1 MGYNTI
7 IGSTAIEMVAI
18 KGTRPTGSARV
29 SLAALVLAVTA
40 CQGDDGQAPF
50 RNYLTRLGRVLDTPV
65 PAVSAAVL
73 PQAPR
78 PAQLRHELPPGK
90 LGTLDFLA
98 ISGCEVQVTIGK
110 RNSSLGRMAKESQ
123 RLLLELE
130 YLALAPDCIDY
141 QRRQG
146 RSDVA
151 DTLEQAW
158 QLKKQQLPALAFNA
172 TLGSQEYRDFWRRRS
187 LEASY
192 PASTSSSV
200 ITALEA
206 VNAMVRRWLSGD
218 YRADNLEFEIL
229 LGEIATG
236 DGGTLLAA
244 LARQGEWLASA
255 DRLLADRMQRK
266 PLCTPGF
273 RPDAADILHNVVVK
287 YFIGEIQ
294 PAAAALERR
303 RQQLLSPVA
312 LLEAQLSSALP
323 NNYLEWQGRREAL
336 LGDFAAA
343 PKRHVEQIMA
353 IQAPCTAG

>member
-1 MGYNTI
+1 L
-7 IGSTAIEMVAI
+7 
-18 KGTRPTGSARV
+18 KWPTGSARV

-65 PAVSAAVL
+65 PAVYAAVL

-123 RLLLELE
+123 RLLL
-130 YLALAPDCIDY
+130 
-141 QRRQG
+141 
-146 RSDVA
+146 DVA

-323 NNYLEWQGRREAL
+323 NN
-336 LGDFAAA
+336 AA